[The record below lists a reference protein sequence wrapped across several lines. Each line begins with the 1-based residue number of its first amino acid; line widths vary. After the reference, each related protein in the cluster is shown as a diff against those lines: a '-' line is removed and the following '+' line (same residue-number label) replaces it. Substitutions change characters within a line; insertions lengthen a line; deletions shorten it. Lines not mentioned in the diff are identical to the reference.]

1 MSERPQQR
9 PARLGARERPR
20 APYWHPLDSHEVVAT
35 LDRLTDG
42 IAVIGADWRCRYIN
56 GPGAQMF
63 GRTAHDLLGSNIFD
77 QLPTAVGQPFHLAYQ
92 RAFREQRP
100 ITVSEYEETLGRWF
114 ENRIYPQGDELVI
127 VFRDITDQLAA
138 KEELQHYADRMK
150 QAESIARFGVWEWDM
165 KTGRVT
171 LSEELHRIYGVRP
184 GEFGGT
190 LEHFLS
196 FVSSEDREQV
206 QHSVTRALDEHEP
219 FVFEEHITRADGLE
233 RVLHSQGRVIEDA
246 QGNVKALVGICHD
259 VTDRATAE
267 RELGRSER
275 RMRAVVDNT
284 PSAIAVKDL
293 EGRYL
298 LANAEAGRLLGIPS
312 DQLVGRKSAELWP
325 PEVANQ
331 LRKSDL
337 VAAAEGEPVYGE
349 AELVTGGE
357 RRMFMLVTFPL
368 PDSEGRPIE
377 TCTIGTDVTERRER
391 ESERRER
398 LDWEERIASALAE
411 GRFAAFAQP
420 VVELGMGYSGTCEL
434 LVRMVGQDN
443 GGGVMEPA
451 SFLPAAERF
460 GLIQDIDVWMVEQAL
475 RVATE
480 LKPEVNL
487 SAVSVD
493 DPLVRKTIIALLRAN
508 PELASR
514 IVFEITETATMEHLE
529 ASVEFAAELTEMGC
543 GIALDDFGTGFGS
556 FTYLRRLPLRYLKI
570 DRSFVVNLTRSTDD
584 RRVVQSIIDIADR
597 FGLKTI
603 AEGVEDEATLELVQE
618 LGADY
623 AQGYHLGRPA
633 PIDLYHLAARP

>member
-1 MSERPQQR
+1 
-9 PARLGARERPR
+9 
-20 APYWHPLDSHEVVAT
+20 VAT
-35 LDRLTDG
+35 LNRLTDG
-42 IAVIGADWRCRYIN
+42 IGVVGSDWRCRYIN
-56 GPGAQMF
+56 APGAAMF
-63 GRTAHDLLGSNIFD
+63 GRTPQELLGRNIFD

-138 KEELQHYADRMK
+138 KEELQQYADRMK
-150 QAESIARFGVWEWDM
+150 QAESIARFGVWEWDVE
-165 KTGRVT
+165 TGRVT
-171 LSEELHRIYGVRP
+171 WSDELHRIYGLRP

-190 LEHFLS
+190 LEDFLGY
-196 FVSSEDREQV
+196 VAPGDREHV
-206 QHSVTRALDEHEP
+206 HRNVSRAIDHHEP
-219 FVFEEHITRADGLE
+219 FVFEERICRTDGLE

-246 QGNVKALVGICHD
+246 DGRVNAVVGICHD
-259 VTDRATAE
+259 VTDRADAE

-275 RMRAVVDNT
+275 RMRAVIDNT

-298 LANAEAGRLLGIPS
+298 LANAEAGRLLGIPPE
-312 DQLVGRKSAELWP
+312 QLVGCKSAELWP
-325 PEVANQ
+325 PEVAEQ

-337 VAAAEGEPVYGE
+337 VAAAEREPVYGE
-349 AELVTGGE
+349 AELVRDGE
-357 RRMFMLVTFPL
+357 RRTFIIVTFPL

-398 LDWEERIASALAE
+398 IDWEERIGSAMAE

-434 LVRMVGQDN
+434 LVRMVGRDN
-443 GGGVMEPA
+443 GGGVLEPA

-480 LKPEVNL
+480 IRPEVNL
-487 SAVSVD
+487 SAVSLS
-493 DPLVRKTIIALLRAN
+493 DPVVRKTIVGLLRAQ

-514 IVFEITETATMEHLE
+514 IVFEITETATLEHLE
-529 ASVEFAAELTEMGC
+529 AAVEFAAELTELGC

-570 DRSFVVNLTRSTDD
+570 DRSFVINLKRSSDD
-584 RRVVQSIIDIADR
+584 RRVVQSIIDIAER

-623 AQGYHLGRPA
+623 AQGFHLGRPA
-633 PIDLYHLAARP
+633 PIDLYHVAARP